1 MNFRR
6 SRTHKEPSPLVR
18 LWRHA
23 GGHRRTVIAA
33 IGFSVLNKLA
43 DVIPELLI
51 GAAVDVV
58 VREDDSLVSR
68 VFGVEGQF
76 SQLVL
81 LAVINV
87 AVWLVESASEFV
99 AQVLWRNLAQTIE
112 HEARMDAY
120 RHVQRLE
127 LAWFE
132 DQSTGGLLS
141 ILNDDVNQ
149 LERFLDIGANELIRT
164 LVNVVFVGAVFFV
177 AAPVLGVVAFLPI
190 PVIIWGSI
198 RYQRRLEP
206 RYTEVRQAAGDLGA
220 LLANNMSGIATIR
233 SFTAEDRESECVT
246 AASGLYRE
254 ANRRAIH
261 LSSAFIPLIRM
272 AILAAFT
279 LTLLIGGRA
288 ALNGSLEVGVFSVLV
303 YMTQRLLWPLTRLG
317 ETFDLYQRAM
327 ASTRRILDLLAVDP
341 TIVDGPGAL
350 PAPVRGEV
358 RFDGVRFAYG
368 AVADGVEPDG
378 AEPDGAVSPRLVL
391 DGFDL
396 VVPQGETHAI
406 VGSTGAGKS
415 TVVKL
420 LLRLYDATGGSV
432 TLDGVDVRD
441 VPLVELR
448 RAVGYVGQDVF
459 LFQGT
464 VRENLAYGRPDATDA
479 ELARAARLA
488 EAHEFI
494 ECVTPDGTPAS
505 RPWGMPTF
513 NEDVIVNGK
522 VRIEASG
529 DGAVLADLSSD
540 RSWAIR
546 QRGTDQGTALELA
559 SVGGGGNK
567 NLIIATTGRVHVT
580 GGAVQV
586 TNRGDGR
593 VLLHLDSERGWVF
606 RQRGTDGGT
615 ALELTAANPNNNNK
629 NFIIN
634 TTGKVG
640 IGTTAPSHT
649 LHVQGSVRV
658 ADDVILDGADCAEE
672 FDIDPA
678 SSVAPGS
685 VMVVGPARRLEPCSR
700 PYDTRVAGVVSGAG
714 DRRPGI
720 VLGRRTRRAGT
731 RRIPHALNGTVYAHV
746 DATAAP
752 IEVGDLLTTSDRP
765 GCAMRASDP
774 ARAFGAILGK
784 ALDGL
789 ASGIGTVPVLV
800 TLH

>member
-1 MNFRR
+1 MNLRR
-6 SRTHKEPSPLVR
+6 TGTGKEPSPLVR

-23 GGHRRTVIAA
+23 GGHRRTVVAA
-33 IGFSVLNKLA
+33 TGFSVLNKLA
-43 DVIPELLI
+43 DVMPELLI

-58 VREDDSLVSR
+58 VRENDSLVSR
-68 VFGVEGQF
+68 VFGVDGQF
-76 SQLVL
+76 SQLVV

-149 LERFLDIGANELIRT
+149 LERFLDVGANELIRT
-164 LVNVVFVGAVFFV
+164 LVNVVFVGAVFFA

-190 PVIIWGSI
+190 PVIVWGSI
-198 RYQRRLEP
+198 RYQCRLEP

-220 LLANNMSGIATIR
+220 LLANNVSGIATIR
-233 SFTAEDRESECVT
+233 SFTAEDRESDRV
-246 AASGLYRE
+246 AGASGLYRE

-279 LTLLIGGRA
+279 LTLLIGGQA

-350 PAPVRGEV
+350 PSPVRGDV

-368 AVADGVEPDG
+368 GAAAARDGDAGGDG
-378 AEPDGAVSPRLVL
+378 RRVPAGLVL
-391 DGFDL
+391 DGFEL
-396 VVPQGETHAI
+396 VVPRGETHAI

-420 LLRLYDATGGSV
+420 LLRLYDATGGRV

-464 VRENLAYGRPDATDA
+464 VRENLAYGRPGATDA

-494 ECVTPDGTPAS
+494 AELPDGYDTMVGE
-505 RPWGMPTF
+505 RGQ
-513 NEDVIVNGK
+513 K
-522 VRIEASG
+522 LSG
-529 DGAVLADLSSD
+529 GQ
-540 RSWAIR
+540 R
-546 QRGTDQGTALELA
+546 QRLSIARAILKDPPVLVLDEATSAVDNETEAAIQRSLEL
-559 SVGGGGNK
+559 VGRDRTVVV
-567 NLIIATTGRVHVT
+567 IAHRLSTVRHADRIHVLEEGRIVESGSHDELVARRGLYAALWRIQTGEVH
-580 GGAVQV
+580 
-586 TNRGDGR
+586 
-593 VLLHLDSERGWVF
+593 
-606 RQRGTDGGT
+606 
-615 ALELTAANPNNNNK
+615 AL
-629 NFIIN
+629 
-634 TTGKVG
+634 
-640 IGTTAPSHT
+640 PS
-649 LHVQGSVRV
+649 LPS
-658 ADDVILDGADCAEE
+658 ADDA
-672 FDIDPA
+672 
-678 SSVAPGS
+678 
-685 VMVVGPARRLEPCSR
+685 
-700 PYDTRVAGVVSGAG
+700 
-714 DRRPGI
+714 
-720 VLGRRTRRAGT
+720 
-731 RRIPHALNGTVYAHV
+731 
-746 DATAAP
+746 
-752 IEVGDLLTTSDRP
+752 
-765 GCAMRASDP
+765 P
-774 ARAFGAILGK
+774 ARA
-784 ALDGL
+784 
-789 ASGIGTVPVLV
+789 ASR
-800 TLH
+800 

>member
-1 MNFRR
+1 MNLRR
-6 SRTHKEPSPLVR
+6 TRTGKEPSPLVR

-23 GGHRRTVIAA
+23 GGHRRTVVAA
-33 IGFSVLNKLA
+33 TGFSVLNKLA
-43 DVIPELLI
+43 DVMPELLI

-58 VREDDSLVSR
+58 VRENDSLVSR
-68 VFGVEGQF
+68 VFGVDGQF
-76 SQLVL
+76 SQLVV

-149 LERFLDIGANELIRT
+149 LERFLDVGANELIRT
-164 LVNVVFVGAVFFV
+164 LVNVVFVGAVFFA

-190 PVIIWGSI
+190 PVIVWGSI
-198 RYQRRLEP
+198 RYQCRLEP

-220 LLANNMSGIATIR
+220 LLANNVSGIATIR
-233 SFTAEDRESECVT
+233 SFTAEDRESDRV
-246 AASGLYRE
+246 AGASGLYRE

-279 LTLLIGGRA
+279 LTLLIGGQA

-350 PAPVRGEV
+350 PSPVRGDV

-368 AVADGVEPDG
+368 GAAAARDGDAGGDG
-378 AEPDGAVSPRLVL
+378 RRVPAGLVL
-391 DGFDL
+391 DGFEL
-396 VVPQGETHAI
+396 VVPRGETHAI

-420 LLRLYDATGGSV
+420 LLRLYDATGGHV

-464 VRENLAYGRPDATDA
+464 VRENLAYGRPGATDA
-479 ELARAARLA
+479 DLARAARLA

-494 ECVTPDGTPAS
+494 AELPDGYDTMVGE
-505 RPWGMPTF
+505 RGQ
-513 NEDVIVNGK
+513 K
-522 VRIEASG
+522 LSG
-529 DGAVLADLSSD
+529 GQ
-540 RSWAIR
+540 R
-546 QRGTDQGTALELA
+546 QRLSIARAILKDPPVLVLDEATSAVDNETEAAIQRSLEL
-559 SVGGGGNK
+559 VGRDRTVVV
-567 NLIIATTGRVHVT
+567 IAHRLSTVRHADRIHVLEEGRIVESGSHDELVARRGLYAALWRIQTGEVH
-580 GGAVQV
+580 
-586 TNRGDGR
+586 
-593 VLLHLDSERGWVF
+593 
-606 RQRGTDGGT
+606 
-615 ALELTAANPNNNNK
+615 AL
-629 NFIIN
+629 
-634 TTGKVG
+634 
-640 IGTTAPSHT
+640 PS
-649 LHVQGSVRV
+649 LPS
-658 ADDVILDGADCAEE
+658 ADDA
-672 FDIDPA
+672 
-678 SSVAPGS
+678 
-685 VMVVGPARRLEPCSR
+685 
-700 PYDTRVAGVVSGAG
+700 
-714 DRRPGI
+714 
-720 VLGRRTRRAGT
+720 
-731 RRIPHALNGTVYAHV
+731 
-746 DATAAP
+746 
-752 IEVGDLLTTSDRP
+752 
-765 GCAMRASDP
+765 P
-774 ARAFGAILGK
+774 ARA
-784 ALDGL
+784 
-789 ASGIGTVPVLV
+789 ASR
-800 TLH
+800 